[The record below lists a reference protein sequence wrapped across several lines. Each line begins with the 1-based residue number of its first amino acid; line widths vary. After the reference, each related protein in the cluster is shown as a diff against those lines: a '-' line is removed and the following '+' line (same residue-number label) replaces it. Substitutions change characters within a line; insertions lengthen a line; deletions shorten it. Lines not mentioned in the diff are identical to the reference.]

1 MHEVRLDLDLASQL
15 VLDAVLLELRLAQHF
30 QRDDVLVALRPRE
43 VDAAE
48 LAVAERAADLEV
60 VERHVA
66 GVVRARA
73 V

>member
-30 QRDDVLVALRPRE
+30 QRDDVLVALRARE

-66 GVVRARA
+66 GVVRALA

>member
-1 MHEVRLDLDLASQL
+1 MF
-15 VLDAVLLELRLAQHF
+15 DAVLLELRLAQHF
-30 QRDDVLVALRPRE
+30 QRDDVLVALRARE

-66 GVVRARA
+66 GVVRALA

>member
-30 QRDDVLVALRPRE
+30 QRDDVLVALRARE
-43 VDAAE
+43 VDAPE
-48 LAVAERAADLEV
+48 LAVTERAADLEV

-66 GVVRARA
+66 GVVRALA